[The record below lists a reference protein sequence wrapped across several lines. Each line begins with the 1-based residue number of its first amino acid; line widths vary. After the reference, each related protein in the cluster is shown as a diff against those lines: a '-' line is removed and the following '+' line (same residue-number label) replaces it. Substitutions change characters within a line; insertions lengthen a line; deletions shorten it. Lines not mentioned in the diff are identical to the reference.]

1 MKNMRNKRWKKI
13 VVSYQGYENLTK
25 SFRTRKAADY
35 YCESIRD
42 VFGDF
47 MYCYENVE
55 YVW

>member
-25 SFRTRKAADY
+25 SFRTRKSADY